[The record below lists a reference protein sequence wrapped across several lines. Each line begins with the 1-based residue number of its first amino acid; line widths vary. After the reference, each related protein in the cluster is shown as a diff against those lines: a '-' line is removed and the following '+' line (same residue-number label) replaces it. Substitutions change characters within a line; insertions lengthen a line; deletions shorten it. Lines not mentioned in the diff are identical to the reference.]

1 MWIELLIINVII
13 CFIVDISGV
22 IDSIKYGIWKWVF
35 NGKRDYQEF
44 RLKPVDCST
53 CMTFWIGLLW
63 ITIYGQFNLI
73 NLLFV
78 CLFATISEEMTNT
91 ILIIKHIIHRV
102 QDDIELLITN
112 NR

>member
-78 CLFATISEEMTNT
+78 CLFSMLSEQLTMLLQTIQYLIHKLIDWVRD
-91 ILIIKHIIHRV
+91 IL
-102 QDDIELLITN
+102 
-112 NR
+112 